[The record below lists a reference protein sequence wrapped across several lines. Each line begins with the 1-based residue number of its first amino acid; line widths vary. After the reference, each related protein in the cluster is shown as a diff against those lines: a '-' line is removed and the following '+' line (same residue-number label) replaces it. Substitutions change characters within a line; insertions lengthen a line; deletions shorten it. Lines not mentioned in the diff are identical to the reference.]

1 MEDFRVKSILLINV
15 GLLMRSLFIRSTL
28 NWDDVRCQQILNE
41 LMRDGVA
48 WVDEQTTEKTYW
60 FPSFFKPLM
69 RED

>member
-1 MEDFRVKSILLINV
+1 
-15 GLLMRSLFIRSTL
+15 MRSLFIRSTL